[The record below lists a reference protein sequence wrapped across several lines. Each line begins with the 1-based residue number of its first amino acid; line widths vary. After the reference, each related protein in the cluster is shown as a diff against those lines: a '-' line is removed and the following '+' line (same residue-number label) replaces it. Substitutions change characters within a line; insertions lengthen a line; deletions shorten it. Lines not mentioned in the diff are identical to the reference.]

1 MKRNIHKEI
10 AEQYNWIMQCGGDL
24 SGYIHNYG
32 SKNHLTHCGDGGEAI
47 YEADKNSLFKL
58 MQETKYQRR

>member
-1 MKRNIHKEI
+1 MKRNIHNEI
-10 AEQYNWIMQCGGDL
+10 TEQLKWINHCGGNL

-32 SKNHLTHCGDGGEAI
+32 SKNDLTHSGDGGEAI

-58 MQETKYQRR
+58 MSEAKYIRR